1 MHNSL
6 TERAP
11 MFSLITG
18 NWWAPVASG
27 VLSVVLGAAALVW
40 PSKTLEVLV
49 WLFGVYAFLNGVI
62 WLGFGLLAAGGS
74 ERWWSFVVNGIVGI
88 GLGVLTFA
96 EPQAITVAL
105 VSILG
110 AWAIF
115 TGVLEIVAAIRFRQV
130 ITNEWLIGLGG
141 ALSIVFG
148 VLVLAQPSGAALTLV
163 LIFGFYTVLAGIA
176 QVVLGTR
183 LRRLN
188 RALGRDGQTMPT
200 PAQRASQRAAG

>member
-1 MHNSL
+1 
-6 TERAP
+6 

-27 VLSVVLGAAALVW
+27 VLSIILGAAALVW

-49 WLFGVYAFLNGVI
+49 WTFGVYAFLGGVI

-74 ERWWSFVVNGIVGI
+74 ERWWPFVVNGIVGI
-88 GLGVLTFA
+88 GLGILTFA

-110 AWAIF
+110 AWAIL
-115 TGVLEIVAAIRFRQV
+115 TGVLQVVAAIRFRQV
-130 ITNEWLIGLGG
+130 ITNEWAIGLSG

-148 VLVLAQPSGAALTLV
+148 VLVLAQPSAGALTLV
-163 LIFGFYTVLAGIA
+163 LLFGFYAVLAGIA
-176 QVVLGTR
+176 QVMLG
-183 LRRLN
+183 RRLHGLN
-188 RALGRDGQTMPT
+188 SVLRGEDQRVSTPSPRAPGTITG
-200 PAQRASQRAAG
+200 